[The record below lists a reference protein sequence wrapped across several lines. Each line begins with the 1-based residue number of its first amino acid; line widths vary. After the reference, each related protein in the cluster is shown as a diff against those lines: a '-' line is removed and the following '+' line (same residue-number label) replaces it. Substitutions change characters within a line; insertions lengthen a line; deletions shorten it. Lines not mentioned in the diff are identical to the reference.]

1 MNDIKDTA
9 IQNLWDPRKAVQ
21 RGKFIAIQSHF
32 RKQENSQRNNL
43 ILHLKKLEKELQTKP
58 KVTKKL

>member
-32 RKQENSQRNNL
+32 RKQENSQINNL